1 MKPQTPAAALA
12 ALALLL
18 ATGCTNAAPPQ
29 SPPAPAGSASPEG
42 SHGDRPGLAEA
53 AEPPLHL
60 VAIDAA
66 GQAAMLD
73 LLSGTTSQPA
83 RVQPPDGVTTDG
95 RYVFAA
101 NSAGVDIFDS
111 GAWTWDHVDHF
122 HYYRAAPRP
131 VGTLAGDGTPTIA
144 GGMLST
150 AGTTGVFF
158 PASGTAIL
166 LDNAEL
172 SDGRITEALR
182 LSVEPHAGIIAPLGD
197 GALVTEAGNGGTAA
211 RVRAVD
217 ASGKQLATAECPA
230 AAGTITTRAGLVIG
244 CADGAVVATADGH
257 TPVLHH
263 VPYPEGAA
271 APATSFNGRKG
282 RPTVAGTGSDAGVWL
297 LNTRRHTWEWLP
309 TSAPVLAAA
318 TADDAAGH
326 VVVVA
331 GDGTVQVYDA
341 ANKERVARTEPL
353 LAATL
358 ASPDL
363 ADHIHLTV
371 DAQRAYVNAPA
382 EGVVHEIDYADGA
395 RVARTLSMPT
405 TPVHLVETGR

>member
-1 MKPQTPAAALA
+1 
-12 ALALLL
+12 
-18 ATGCTNAAPPQ
+18 
-29 SPPAPAGSASPEG
+29 
-42 SHGDRPGLAEA
+42 
-53 AEPPLHL
+53 
-60 VAIDAA
+60 
-66 GQAAMLD
+66 
-73 LLSGTTSQPA
+73 
-83 RVQPPDGVTTDG
+83 
-95 RYVFAA
+95 
-101 NSAGVDIFDS
+101 
-111 GAWTWDHVDHF
+111 
-122 HYYRAAPRP
+122 
-131 VGTLAGDGTPTIA
+131 
-144 GGMLST
+144 
-150 AGTTGVFF
+150 
-158 PASGTAIL
+158 
-166 LDNAEL
+166 
-172 SDGRITEALR
+172 
-182 LSVEPHAGIIAPLGD
+182 
-197 GALVTEAGNGGTAA
+197 
-211 RVRAVD
+211 
-217 ASGKQLATAECPA
+217 
-230 AAGTITTRAGLVIG
+230 
-244 CADGAVVATADGH
+244 VVATADGH

-309 TSAPVLAAA
+309 TAAPVLAAA

-331 GDGTVQVYDA
+331 GDGTVEVYDTA
-341 ANKERVARTEPL
+341 TKERVARTEPL

>member
-1 MKPQTPAAALA
+1 MKPHTPAMALA
-12 ALALLL
+12 ALALVL
-18 ATGCTNAAPPQ
+18 ATGCSNAAPAQ
-29 SPPAPAGSASPEG
+29 SPPGPTGSAAPAG
-42 SHGDRPGLAEA
+42 SHGDRPGVAEA

-66 GQAAMLD
+66 GQASMLD
-73 LLSGTTSQPA
+73 LLSGTTSQPV
-83 RVQPPDGVTTDG
+83 RVQPPEEVTTDG

-101 NSAGVDIFDS
+101 NSKGVDIFDS

-122 HYYRAAPRP
+122 HYYRAGPRP
-131 VGTLAGDGTPTIA
+131 VGTLAGDGTPAIA
-144 GGMLST
+144 TGMLST

-166 LDNAEL
+166 LENAEL

-182 LSVEPHAGIIAPLGD
+182 LSVEPHAGTIAPLGD
-197 GALVTEAGNGGTAA
+197 GALVTEPDDGGTAA

-217 ASGKQLATAECPA
+217 ANGKQLATAECPA

-244 CADGAVVATADGH
+244 CADGAVVATADGQ
-257 TPVLHH
+257 TSTLHH
-263 VPYPEGAA
+263 VPYPDGAA
-271 APATSFNGRKG
+271 APATSFDGRKG
-282 RPTVAGTGSDAGVWL
+282 RPTVAGTGSGAGVWL

-309 TSAPVLAAA
+309 TAGPVLAAG

-341 ANKERVARTEPL
+341 ATKERVAATGPL

-363 ADHIHLTV
+363 AGGIHLTV

-382 EGVVHEIDYADGA
+382 EGVVYEIDYAHGA

-405 TPVHLVETGR
+405 KPVHLVETGR